1 MPSPVEPVHNP
12 AMTRS
17 ALLPTM
23 FVLLWCTG
31 YLVVPVA
38 MADAGPVRFL
48 ALRFGSAAALLA
60 VAAVV
65 LHAPWARRRIDYAH
79 MAVVG
84 LLLHGVGLGGVWV
97 ALDLGVE
104 TGVAALVMGTQPLIT
119 AALAVGFIGERI
131 DRRAAAGLGV
141 GFLGVTLVIHH
152 KLSGVGDP
160 AGLAAVVVAVVAMT
174 LGMLY
179 QKRRCAHVDLVTSTT
194 VQLSFAAVG
203 AFTVAWWIDDRPIEW
218 TARIFATLGWSVLV
232 LSIGA
237 TIVLYMLLRPGR
249 RVAGREPSLPRSAP
263 HRGDG
268 LGRLRGGPGTAH
280 HRRHGPHRDRR
291 RARGRARRAGAG
303 PESVHTDPGP
313 VASGVRSDL
322 APNRAGADNDATAEE
337 NTMNAKELRESAANA
352 EPPEGLSPA
361 LAALWRLARGEWDA
375 AHGLA
380 QSDRGRDGAWV
391 HAHLHRVEGDL
402 ANAGYWYRRAG
413 RPASEAPLEDEW
425 EEIATSL
432 LAARG

>member
-1 MPSPVEPVHNP
+1 
-12 AMTRS
+12 MTSRS
-17 ALLPTM
+17 ALLPAV
-23 FVLLWCTG
+23 FVILWCTG
-31 YLVVPVA
+31 YLVVPIA

-65 LHAPWARRRIDYAH
+65 LRAPWARRRIDYAH

-119 AALAVGFIGERI
+119 AALAVAFIGERI

-179 QKRRCAHVDLVTSTT
+179 QKRCCAHIDLVTSTT
-194 VQLSFAAVG
+194 VQLSFAAVA
-203 AFTVAWWIDDRPIEW
+203 AFTVALWIADRPVEW
-218 TARIFATLGWSVLV
+218 SVRIAATLGWSVLV

-237 TIVLYMLLRPGR
+237 TIVLYMLLRRGDASRVASLLYLVPPLTAVMAWIGFGER
-249 RVAGREPSLPRSAP
+249 LAPLTIAGMAFTATGVALVAGRGADRSAE
-263 HRGDG
+263 
-268 LGRLRGGPGTAH
+268 
-280 HRRHGPHRDRR
+280 
-291 RARGRARRAGAG
+291 ARR
-303 PESVHTDPGP
+303 SLD
-313 VASGVRSDL
+313 
-322 APNRAGADNDATAEE
+322 AD
-337 NTMNAKELRESAANA
+337 R
-352 EPPEGLSPA
+352 
-361 LAALWRLARGEWDA
+361 
-375 AHGLA
+375 
-380 QSDRGRDGAWV
+380 
-391 HAHLHRVEGDL
+391 
-402 ANAGYWYRRAG
+402 
-413 RPASEAPLEDEW
+413 
-425 EEIATSL
+425 
-432 LAARG
+432 